1 MAKKLPNPIDKHVGS
16 RVRMRRM
23 LLGMS
28 QSTLA
33 DGLDLTFQQVQKY
46 EKGTNRISASRL
58 LHISQILQLPV
69 TFFFEGTPG
78 QSKAKDD
85 APSPAYVTDFLAT
98 RNGLALTK
106 AFMKI
111 KDAKLRRNIVN
122 LVEELTG

>member
-46 EKGTNRISASRL
+46 EKGTNRISAIACCTSRK
-58 LHISQILQLPV
+58 SC
-69 TFFFEGTPG
+69 
-78 QSKAKDD
+78 
-85 APSPAYVTDFLAT
+85 
-98 RNGLALTK
+98 RC
-106 AFMKI
+106 
-111 KDAKLRRNIVN
+111 R
-122 LVEELTG
+122 